1 MADDGKRDEA
11 MHTRVTERHNKIRYN
26 ADRWW
31 AYCADRMGWQVG
43 HWINGNAADA
53 VRVGQLGSEPC
64 GRFGGELTDAAAP
77 TPSIWR
83 TRHQRGAETV
93 DE

>member
-1 MADDGKRDEA
+1 M
-11 MHTRVTERHNKIRYN
+11 RHNKIRYN

-43 HWINGNAADA
+43 HWINGAKADVGCVVTANTYGFDSHSEAA
-53 VRVGQLGSEPC
+53 SS
-64 GRFGGELTDAAAP
+64 P
-77 TPSIWR
+77 TFT